1 MALSCVIHRPFP
13 LRGSIV
19 MKRTAFPALLLALS
33 LPAAQ
38 AQNETDVEVK
48 FRQLDL
54 NSDGIISGAEFG
66 GHALLPH
73 LDTDKDGR
81 LTLLEAKLALAK
93 GSRQSGSAGS
103 AVAAEGSSDT
113 GGVTGVAEFDRLD
126 KNRDGKL
133 TADELPQKRW
143 MKFLDGDRNGEV
155 TVAEA
160 TEAMLRLRDKN
171 KPQPQELKPALP
183 ADQDP
188 SLKEAPVPL
197 KAADVGVGRLV
208 PNISLEPGTALV
220 SQIKDQKGLVIA
232 LFGATCPISNKLG
245 PELARL
251 ETYCRENQVAFLPVC
266 PVPAETAEEIQKFVS
281 DHKIAAPV
289 FHDRKGELV
298 RALNARTTTE
308 VFVLDSARTLIY
320 RGAIN
325 DQYGLGYSRD
335 KASRHYLR
343 DALGALL
350 AHEAPAVAAT
360 TAPGCELDREP
371 RSASVAVNSQVTY
384 HNQVARIMQANC
396 ITCHRDGA
404 VGPFSLETYEDV
416 IEHAGMIRKQ
426 VERGAM
432 PPWFAAEPPEG
443 DHSLWMNDTSLSAKD
458 KQNLLGWLASDRPL
472 GDPADAPA
480 PIKFPKEW
488 IHGEPDA
495 IVQIPQPIRIRA
507 EGTMPYQFVTA
518 TTNFSEDRWV
528 QGYELLPT
536 DRSVVHHVIVQVH
549 PKGSKVSDRGE
560 GAEGYWAAYV
570 PGNSGHVWPEGFAKK
585 LPAGAT
591 VSFQIHYTPNGRATE
606 DQLKLGLHFAAKPPR
621 YIVHTAAV
629 AHPRLRIP
637 AGAPDHVEVKEQTVP
652 MDMNLLGCM
661 AHMHVRGKAFK
672 FEVTPPGGTTE
683 VLLDIPRYDFN
694 WQLRY
699 DYAKPRFLPKGSR
712 VKITA
717 VFDNSDSNPANPDP
731 SREIRWGQQTY
742 DEMMIGYFEY
752 YTANSDVALK

>member
-1 MALSCVIHRPFP
+1 
-13 LRGSIV
+13 
-19 MKRTAFPALLLALS
+19 MKRAFLPALFFTAAIS
-33 LPAAQ
+33 YAQ
-38 AQNETDVEVK
+38 ALGETETEAK
-48 FRQLDL
+48 FRQYDQ
-54 NSDGIISGAEFG
+54 NSDGVISGREFE
-66 GHALLPH
+66 GHAILPG
-73 LDTDKDGR
+73 LDSDKDGR
-81 LTLLEAKLALAK
+81 LTLLEAKLALVK
-93 GSRQSGSAGS
+93 KLRESGAGQTEASAPP
-103 AVAAEGSSDT
+103 SSQP

-143 MKFLDGDRNGEV
+143 MRFLDGNQNGEV

-160 TEAMLRLRDKN
+160 TEAMLRLRDK
-171 KPQPQELKPALP
+171 KKGAAQDLKPAPP
-183 ADQDP
+183 ADRDP
-188 SLKEAPVPL
+188 ALKEAPVQL
-197 KAADVGVGRLV
+197 KAADAGVGRLV
-208 PNISLEPGTALV
+208 PDVTLDSGATL
-220 SQIKDQKGLVIA
+220 SSHIKNQRGLVIA

-245 PELARL
+245 PELARI
-251 ETYCRENQVAFLPVC
+251 EAYCRARALTFVPVC
-266 PVPAETAEEIQKFVS
+266 PVPAESAEEIQKFVS
-281 DHKIAAPV
+281 DHKISSAV
-289 FHDRKGELV
+289 FHDRKGQLV
-298 RALNARTTTE
+298 QALNASTTTE

-320 RGAIN
+320 RGAVN

-335 KASRHYLR
+335 KASRHYLL
-343 DALGALL
+343 DALKALL
-350 AHEAPAVAAT
+350 ASETPAVAAT
-360 TAPGCELDREP
+360 TAPGCALDLPQGGKTAVVE
-371 RSASVAVNSQVTY
+371 SAVTY
-384 HNQVARIMQANC
+384 HNQISRIMQANC
-396 ITCHRDGA
+396 VTCHRDGA
-404 VGPFSLETYEDV
+404 VGPFSLESYEDV

-432 PPWFAAEPPEG
+432 PPWFAAKPPEG
-443 DHSLWMNDTSLSAKD
+443 EHSLWMNDTSLSAKD
-458 KQNLLGWLASDRPL
+458 KQDLLGWLASDRPK
-472 GDPADAPA
+472 GNPADAPA
-480 PIKFPKEW
+480 RIKFPKDW
-488 IHGEPDA
+488 VHGEPDA
-495 IVQIPQPIRIRA
+495 IVQIPQPIKIRA

-518 TTNFSEDRWV
+518 PTSFSEDRWV

-570 PGNSGHVWPEGFAKK
+570 PGNSGHIWPEGFAKK

-591 VSFQIHYTPNGRATE
+591 VSFQIHYTPNGRTTE

-621 YIVHTAAV
+621 YVVHTAAV

-637 AGAPDHVEVKEQTVP
+637 AGAPDHVEVKEQAVP

-672 FEVTPPGGTTE
+672 FEVTPPGGTAE

-712 VKITA
+712 VRITA
-717 VFDNSDSNPANPDP
+717 VFDNSEGNPANPDP
-731 SREIRWGQQTY
+731 GREVRWGQQTF